1 MDRKDKDM
9 YLPFWVCVLGI
20 FFLIAACVL
29 LASTFSSS
37 VYSLIGF
44 GICLAL
50 GVSAILCWKN
60 QSIKMIDENTFV
72 YTTMFGRENHYS
84 FSDIQELKISQ
95 DSFTLILDHGKVHIE
110 NCAIMSESFIAALD
124 SVIKRS

>member
-1 MDRKDKDM
+1 M
-9 YLPFWVCVLGI
+9 YLPFWVCILGI
-20 FFLIAACVL
+20 VFLIAACVF

-60 QSIKMIDENTFV
+60 QSIKMIDGSTFV
-72 YTTMFGRENHYS
+72 YTTMFGRKNHYS
-84 FSDIQELKISQ
+84 FSSIQELKISR

-110 NCAIMSESFIAALD
+110 NCAVMSERFIAALD